1 MKERI
6 SKINF
11 GDQFKPEYLRK
22 LIKDSLHAIIASEY
36 DINQIRKYY
45 YYYQFH
51 QSSERI
57 EFDLGGFPIGE
68 TLNTEL
74 KYKIKNL

>member
-1 MKERI
+1 M
-6 SKINF
+6 KINF
-11 GDQFKPEYLRK
+11 GDQYKPETLSK
-22 LIKDSLHAIIASEY
+22 LIIDRHYAIIDSEHT
-36 DINQIRKYY
+36 INQITNYY
-45 YYYQFH
+45 NYYQFH

-57 EFDLGGFPIGE
+57 EFDLGGFPIRK